1 MSSECVRKPR
11 WSGNEEAHPAVNLM
25 LSVPGA
31 IDALLDDIEVKGLS
45 RYTENGR
52 NTIHQGPM

>member
-1 MSSECVRKPR
+1 MSVCKPR

-31 IDALLDDIEVKGLS
+31 IDAVLDIEVKGLS

-52 NTIHQGPM
+52 NTIHQDPM

>member
-1 MSSECVRKPR
+1 MSVCKPR